1 MLQDE
6 HDAVVGG
13 DDGMRAGFDEMGGG
27 HDGMGGGHG
36 GHRADFQPPAAVM
49 LAHVHSQ
56 GDWIVGYRYSN
67 MYMRGNQTGTR
78 PLTTQQA
85 LDFLG
90 PVPPGIPG
98 VNTFKM
104 APISMTMEMHMMP
117 IMRAVTDDLTLYLMP
132 TWLDNTM
139 DMVGRNGAVVRATN
153 GGFSDLSFGTLWR
166 IYHGSSDEMVLTIGL
181 SAPTGD
187 IDNINPVAAGMAT
200 PFPYTMRLGHGT
212 WDARPGA
219 TYRYF
224 WDRASI
230 GFQGLFDLP
239 MGLNDA
245 HYRVGDEYRVTGWF
259 AYLLDAEKRLA
270 VSYRVEG
277 LWRTD
282 YVGADPRL
290 NPFSMSGA
298 NANMRAG
305 QYLNFGYGVTYRLPS
320 RLGLLEAE
328 YVHPVVQDLEG
339 VQGTT
344 VGSLTVRYIKT
355 F

>member
-1 MLQDE
+1 
-6 HDAVVGG
+6 
-13 DDGMRAGFDEMGGG
+13 
-27 HDGMGGGHG
+27 
-36 GHRADFQPPAAVM
+36 
-49 LAHVHSQ
+49 
-56 GDWIVGYRYSN
+56 
-67 MYMRGNQTGTR
+67 
-78 PLTTQQA
+78 
-85 LDFLG
+85 
-90 PVPPGIPG
+90 
-98 VNTFKM
+98 
-104 APISMTMEMHMMP
+104 
-117 IMRAVTDDLTLYLMP
+117 
-132 TWLDNTM
+132 
-139 DMVGRNGAVVRATN
+139 
-153 GGFSDLSFGTLWR
+153 
-166 IYHGSSDEMVLTIGL
+166 
-181 SAPTGD
+181 
-187 IDNINPVAAGMAT
+187 
-200 PFPYTMRLGHGT
+200 
-212 WDARPGA
+212 
-219 TYRYF
+219 
-224 WDRASI
+224 
-230 GFQGLFDLP
+230 LFDLP

>member
-1 MLQDE
+1 
-6 HDAVVGG
+6 
-13 DDGMRAGFDEMGGG
+13 
-27 HDGMGGGHG
+27 
-36 GHRADFQPPAAVM
+36 
-49 LAHVHSQ
+49 
-56 GDWIVGYRYSN
+56 
-67 MYMRGNQTGTR
+67 
-78 PLTTQQA
+78 
-85 LDFLG
+85 
-90 PVPPGIPG
+90 
-98 VNTFKM
+98 
-104 APISMTMEMHMMP
+104 
-117 IMRAVTDDLTLYLMP
+117 
-132 TWLDNTM
+132 
-139 DMVGRNGAVVRATN
+139 
-153 GGFSDLSFGTLWR
+153 
-166 IYHGSSDEMVLTIGL
+166 MVLTVGL

-282 YVGADPRL
+282 YIGADPRL
-290 NPFSMSGA
+290 NPFSMSRRQREHACRPVPKFRLWCDVQAAVASRIARSGVRSSCCPGSGGCAGHHRRLIDCQIHQDVLGVLKDA
-298 NANMRAG
+298 NPRSSD
-305 QYLNFGYGVTYRLPS
+305 S
-320 RLGLLEAE
+320 R
-328 YVHPVVQDLEG
+328 
-339 VQGTT
+339 
-344 VGSLTVRYIKT
+344 SLALVDRPDASHL
-355 F
+355 